1 MGMTKNNQKNDQIIK
16 IRVISVWLP
25 DSSNTTWIIRS
36 FFENLRVCPV
46 HPKKSPQDFPYKKK
60 NVNKKGSYGC
70 PTMSTYVYQPEMLQA
85 KFPNPSN
92 SSIPKRNLSILALD
106 STLVIQRKS
115 QILQIKNA
123 DKNAG
128 LWSSFNKNYW
138 PYQQTLLQN
147 PNCPPF
153 AS

>member
-1 MGMTKNNQKNDQIIK
+1 MYGYLILLTLHGSFDHSSKIFEFAQSIPKNLHK
-16 IRVISVWLP
+16 IFH
-25 DSSNTTWIIRS
+25 T
-36 FFENLRVCPV
+36 
-46 HPKKSPQDFPYKKK
+46 KK

-106 STLVIQRKS
+106 STLVIQKKS